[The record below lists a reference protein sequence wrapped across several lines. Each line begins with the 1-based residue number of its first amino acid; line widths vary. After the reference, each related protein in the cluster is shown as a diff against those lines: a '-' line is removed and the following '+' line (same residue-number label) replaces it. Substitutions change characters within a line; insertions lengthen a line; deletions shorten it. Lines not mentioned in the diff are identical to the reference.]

1 MENDAVLDGRQLTPP
16 QRHALIF
23 NTYGRLN
30 SSEGFVLVNDRG
42 PEPFYYQFQ
51 AQRPGEGE
59 AGICQARPDIWSV
72 RIGRR

>member
-23 NTYGRLN
+23 DTYGRLN
-30 SSEGFVLVNDRG
+30 GSEGFVLVNDRG

-51 AQRPGEGE
+51 AERPGE
-59 AGICQARPDIWSV
+59 V
-72 RIGRR
+72 R